1 MVCLRSFFFRFFRY
15 LGLQEVTI
23 LFTGALV
30 LEGLVLFNFLDFF
43 FMAEC
48 EGVQFAL
55 AISFEVHS
63 AEKDEAFVV
72 ALCA

>member
-1 MVCLRSFFFRFFRY
+1 MFA
-15 LGLQEVTI
+15 
-23 LFTGALV
+23 GALV
-30 LEGLVLFNFLDFF
+30 LEGLVLLYFLDFF

-48 EGVQFAL
+48 EGIQFAL
-55 AISFEVHS
+55 AISFKVHS